1 MSADPDALR
10 IERFA
15 DTGATLF
22 RLTGYLDL
30 STVDQLRATV
40 GPACGSGDEVR
51 LDLSG
56 LTFCD
61 STGVGALVWLYRRAS
76 VGTGRLVVYAPR
88 KAVREVL
95 RISGVDR
102 VIPVLGAVERQQ
114 GAAPTSSADALPQ
127 PDASA

>member
-1 MSADPDALR
+1 MPADRDALTV
-10 IERFA
+10 ERV
-15 DTGATLF
+15 DDPGGPLF

-30 STVDQLRATV
+30 STVDLLRNTV
-40 GPACGSGDEVR
+40 GPACGTGEDVR

-61 STGVGALVWLYRRAS
+61 STGVGALVWLYRKAS
-76 VGTGRLVVYAPR
+76 GGAGRLIVYAPR

-102 VIPVLGAVERQQ
+102 VIQVL
-114 GAAPTSSADALPQ
+114 SA
-127 PDASA
+127 

>member
-1 MSADPDALR
+1 MSAYPDALR
-10 IERFA
+10 IERVT
-15 DTGATLF
+15 DTGGPLF

-30 STVDQLRATV
+30 STVDSLRATV

-95 RISGVDR
+95 RISVVDR
-102 VIPVLGAVERQQ
+102 VIPVLG
-114 GAAPTSSADALPQ
+114 ADALPQ

>member
-1 MSADPDALR
+1 MSDEPAALSVEQ
-10 IERFA
+10 IPSQ
-15 DTGATLF
+15 DGPLF

-30 STVDQLRATV
+30 STVDLLRATV
-40 GPACGSGDEVR
+40 GPACGTGQEVR

-88 KAVREVL
+88 KAVRDVL

-102 VIPVLGAVERQQ
+102 VIPVLGA
-114 GAAPTSSADALPQ
+114 AALPTR
-127 PDASA
+127 PDAV

>member
-1 MSADPDALR
+1 MPAYHDEALR
-10 IERFA
+10 IEPVA
-15 DTGATLF
+15 DSGGRLF

-30 STVDQLRATV
+30 STVDLLRETV
-40 GPACGSGDEVR
+40 GPACGSGEDVR

-76 VGTGRLVVYAPR
+76 AGAGRLVVYAPR
-88 KAVREVL
+88 KAVRDVL

-102 VIPVLGAVERQQ
+102 VIPVLGA
-114 GAAPTSSADALPQ
+114 DALPVREARTAGG
-127 PDASA
+127 PDAAPA

>member
-1 MSADPDALR
+1 MSADPEGLR
-10 IERFA
+10 IDPVA
-15 DTGATLF
+15 DPGGPLF

-30 STVDQLRATV
+30 STVDLLRSTV

-51 LDLSG
+51 LDLSA

-76 VGTGRLVVYAPR
+76 AGTGRLVVYAPR
-88 KAVREVL
+88 KAVRDVL

-102 VIPVLGAVERQQ
+102 VIPVLGADALP
-114 GAAPTSSADALPQ
+114 GAAPA
-127 PDASA
+127 

>member
-1 MSADPDALR
+1 MSAAPDALL
-10 IERFA
+10 IEAVA
-15 DTGATLF
+15 DPRGPLF

-30 STVDQLRATV
+30 STVDLLRAAV
-40 GPACGSGDEVR
+40 GPACGTGEEVG

-76 VGTGRLVVYAPR
+76 AGSGRLVVYAPR
-88 KAVREVL
+88 KAVRDVL

-102 VIPVLGAVERQQ
+102 VIPVLGADSLPGREATAEAGEP
-114 GAAPTSSADALPQ
+114 GAAP
-127 PDASA
+127 

>member
-1 MSADPDALR
+1 MSADPEGLR
-10 IERFA
+10 VEPVDSA
-15 DTGATLF
+15 DGPLF

-30 STVDQLRATV
+30 STVDLLRSVV
-40 GPACGSGDEVR
+40 GPACGTGVEVR

-56 LTFCD
+56 LAFCD

-88 KAVREVL
+88 KHVREVL

-102 VIPVLGAVERQQ
+102 VIPVLGA
-114 GAAPTSSADALPQ
+114 DALPGGA
-127 PDASA
+127 PA